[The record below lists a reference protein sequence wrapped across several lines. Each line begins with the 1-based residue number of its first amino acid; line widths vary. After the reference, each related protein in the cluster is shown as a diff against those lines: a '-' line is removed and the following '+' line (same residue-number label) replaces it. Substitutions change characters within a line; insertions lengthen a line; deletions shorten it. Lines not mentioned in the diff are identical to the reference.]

1 MLREVKADRMKCKIE
16 QYAGTTALLADLNS
30 RKMKS
35 GGWHEPQFSSWSGI
49 ASREELNR
57 MLREG
62 YEAPVQRLKEK
73 VKVKATGSGKR
84 ITFKNDIV
92 GANPIVPLAMMGVPN
107 SMINMSM
114 KPIKNKVLDVYYDM
128 TCNYYINASQIEDAG
143 EKVLGAI
150 LEMEAQGYRFNL
162 YSVNSYADYGDCDI
176 LAVKVK
182 DANQPFD
189 LKRMSF
195 SLMHPAFFRVV
206 GFDWYSKCP
215 TSVFKVAY
223 GRALGRE
230 VGTIRA
236 QEIYKQVFGKNAI
249 FFQASEIVRGTSQEH
264 IKEVL
269 QNAGNDIQK

>member
-1 MLREVKADRMKCKIE
+1 MLKEITTDGIKCKIE
-16 QYAGTTALLADLNS
+16 QYAGTTALLADLK
-30 RKMKS
+30 RRELRS
-35 GGWHEPQFSSWSGI
+35 GGWHEPEFSRWSGI
-49 ASREELNR
+49 KSREELDR

-62 YEAPVQRLKEK
+62 YDAPVQKLKDK
-73 VKVKATGSGKR
+73 VKITASGAGKR
-84 ITFKNDIV
+84 ITFRNDIV
-92 GANPIVPLAMMGVPN
+92 GGNPIVPLAMMGIPN
-107 SMINMSM
+107 SMINMHM

-128 TCNYYINASQIEDAG
+128 TCNCGISAGQIEDAG

-162 YSVNSYADYGDCDI
+162 YSVNTYSDCKDVDI

-182 DANQPFD
+182 DASQPLD

-215 TSVFKVAY
+215 ISKYKCSYGRSLANDIGATKAEKVFKS
-223 GRALGRE
+223 
-230 VGTIRA
+230 I
-236 QEIYKQVFGKNAI
+236 FGSNAV
-249 FFQASEIVRGTSQEH
+249 FFQATEIVKGKTQEH

-269 QNAGNDIQK
+269 TNEGKNHKS

>member
-1 MLREVKADRMKCKIE
+1 MLKTVKAERMTCKVE
-16 QYAGTTALLADLNS
+16 QYAGTTALLADLQT
-30 RKMKS
+30 RTLRS
-35 GGWHEPQFSSWSGI
+35 GGWHEPEFSSWSGI
-49 ASREELNR
+49 ESREELNK

-62 YEAPVQRLKEK
+62 YEAPVQKLKEK
-73 VKVKATGSGKR
+73 VKITAKGNGKR
-84 ITFKNDIV
+84 ISFKNDIV
-92 GANPIVPLAMMGVPN
+92 GGVPIVPLAILGVPT
-107 SMINMSM
+107 NMVNMHM

-128 TCNYYINASQIEDAG
+128 TCHCGIDTEQIEDAG

-162 YSVNSYADYGDCDI
+162 YSVNTYSDCGDVDI

-215 TSVFKVAY
+215 ISKYKSGY
-223 GRALGRE
+223 GRPLVEDIGKD
-230 VGTIRA
+230 RA
-236 QEIYKQVFGKNAI
+236 TAVCKEVFGKNSI
-249 FFQASEIVRGTSQEH
+249 IFQAAQIVKKGMSQEH
-264 IKEVL
+264 LKEVL
-269 QNAGNDIQK
+269 TNEGKGVK

>member
-73 VKVKATGSGKR
+73 VKVKATGSGRR

-128 TCNYYINASQIEDAG
+128 TCNCSINASQIEDAG

-223 GRALGRE
+223 GRALGLE

>member
-30 RKMKS
+30 RQMKK

-73 VKVKATGSGKR
+73 VKVQATGSGKR

-92 GANPIVPLAMMGVPN
+92 GANPIVPLAMMGVPT
-107 SMINMSM
+107 SMINMNM
-114 KPIKNKVLDVYYDM
+114 KPIKNKVLDIYYDM
-128 TCNYYINASQIEDAG
+128 TCHCGIKASQIEDAG

-182 DANQPFD
+182 DANHPFD

-215 TSVFKVAY
+215 TSVYKPAY
-223 GRALGRE
+223 GRALGQE

-249 FFQASEIVRGTSQEH
+249 FFQASEIVKGMDQEH

>member
-30 RKMKS
+30 RRMKS

-73 VKVKATGSGKR
+73 VKVQATGSGKR
-84 ITFKNDIV
+84 ITFKNDMV

-128 TCNYYINASQIEDAG
+128 TCNCNINASQIEDAG

-162 YSVNSYADYGDCDI
+162 YSVNSYADCGDCDI

-215 TSVFKVAY
+215 TSVYKPAY